1 VHVRPFPLTARCLQ
15 ALRPDQDSLCV
26 SWELRGSQ
34 GRWSPRGC
42 ARLGGDSRSSV
53 CACSHFSTFAVLTA
67 LRPLPASRALALVS
81 HVGLSLSL
89 LCLLLAIVTFVL
101 CRPPGAVGVT
111 MHLHLSLCLFG

>member
-1 VHVRPFPLTARCLQ
+1 VRSRPFPLTAGRPQ
-15 ALRPDQDSLCV
+15 ALGPEQDSVCV

-34 GRWSPRGC
+34 GRWSRRGC

-81 HVGLSLSL
+81 RVGLSLSL
-89 LCLLLAIVTFVL
+89 LCLLLAIATFVL
-101 CRPPGAVGVT
+101 CRPPAGLGVT
-111 MHLHLSLCLFG
+111 LHLHLSLCLFA